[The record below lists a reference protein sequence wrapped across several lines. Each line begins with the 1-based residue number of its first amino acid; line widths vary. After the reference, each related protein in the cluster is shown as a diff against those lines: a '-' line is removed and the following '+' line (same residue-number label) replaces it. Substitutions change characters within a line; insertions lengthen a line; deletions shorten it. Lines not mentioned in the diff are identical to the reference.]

1 MTNDYILRVE
11 DLRTYFRT
19 AEGTAKAV
27 DGVSFGISK
36 GETYALVGESG
47 CGKSVTA
54 LSILQ
59 LVPKPA
65 GYMAGGAVHLGDK
78 RISSLPPVAMR
89 RIRGNG
95 ISMIF
100 QEPMTALNPVFT
112 VGNQISEGII
122 LHQRLS
128 KADARKKA
136 VDMLDKVGI
145 PDPAQRYDEYPHQ
158 MSGGMRQRVMIAMA
172 LACRPEVLI
181 ADEPTTALDV
191 TIQSQILELVT
202 NLQKEFG
209 TAVLLITHNM
219 GVVKENADRV
229 GVMYAG
235 RTVEEASRDR
245 IFAAPSHPY
254 TQLLLRAIPSR
265 GRRGRELVT
274 IEGMV
279 PRATEF
285 PPGCRFSTRCP
296 FMMARCRTE
305 EPAPCTIA
313 DGHSVECFL
322 FDKGSAPDVGA
333 DAIDE
338 TPAPPPCVEPDR
350 IRLEVRDL
358 KMHFPIKKGVLRRTV
373 GHVKAVDGVSLTVR
387 KGETLALVGESGC
400 GKTTVGKCL
409 VRLLDPTSGSILFR
423 GSNVANATH
432 TQVKDLR
439 QSIQMIFQDPFSSLN
454 PRLMIG
460 ETVTEG
466 METHGIGASRA
477 EREQQLA
484 ALLPRVGLSPEMAG
498 RYPHEFSGG
507 QRQRIGLARALAVN
521 PELVICDEATS
532 SLDVSVQAQILN
544 LLRKL
549 QHELGLSYLFITHD
563 LSVVRY
569 LADRVS
575 VMYLGRIVEEG
586 TTEEIFEDTRHP
598 YTRALLSAVPQVD
611 EIEGRKRIVLEGDV
625 PSPVSPP
632 AGCHFHPRC
641 PEKKPECSKAYP
653 GSISFTDTH
662 HCHCILYGK
671 GIEGH
676 SKG

>member
-1 MTNDYILRVE
+1 MSNDYTLRV
-11 DLRTYFRT
+11 DNLRTYFRT

-27 DGVSFGISK
+27 DGVSFGVRP

-65 GYMAGGAVHLGDK
+65 GYIAGGTVHLGDEQ
-78 RISSLPPVAMR
+78 ISSLPPVAMR

-128 KADARKKA
+128 KADARKKSI
-136 VDMLDKVGI
+136 DMLDKVGI
-145 PDPAQRYDEYPHQ
+145 PDPEQRYNEYPHQ

-172 LACRPEVLI
+172 LACQPEVLI

-191 TIQSQILELVT
+191 TIQSQILSLVT
-202 NLQKEFG
+202 KLQQELG

-245 IFAAPSHPY
+245 IFAVPSHPY
-254 TQLLLRAIPSR
+254 TRLLLRAIPSR
-265 GRRGRELVT
+265 GKRGQELVT
-274 IEGMV
+274 IKGMV
-279 PRATEF
+279 PKATEF
-285 PPGCRFSTRCP
+285 PAGCRFSTRCP
-296 FMMARCRTE
+296 FVMDRCRTE
-305 EPAPCTIA
+305 EPRPCTIA

-322 FDKGSAPDVGA
+322 FDNGSPVRDVAPDAV
-333 DAIDE
+333 DE
-338 TPAPPPCVEPDR
+338 APAPLPQAEPDR
-350 IRLEVRDL
+350 VRLEVNDL
-358 KMHFPIKKGVLRRTV
+358 KMYFPIKKGVLRRIV
-373 GHVKAVDGVSLTVR
+373 GHVKAVDGVSLKVH

-409 VRLLDPTSGSILFR
+409 VRLLDPTGGSVRFR
-423 GSNVANATH
+423 GRDLARLSRAL
-432 TQVKDLR
+432 VKDFR
-439 QSIQMIFQDPFSSLN
+439 REIQMIFQDPFSSLN

-466 METHGIGASRA
+466 METHGIGTSRA
-477 EREQQLA
+477 EREQKLE
-484 ALLPRVGLSPEMAG
+484 ALLPKVGLAPDMAG

-507 QRQRIGLARALAVN
+507 QRQRIGLARALAVD

-544 LLRKL
+544 LLKGL
-549 QHELGLSYLFITHD
+549 QRELGLSYLFITHD

-586 TTEEIFEDTRHP
+586 TTEEIFGDTRHP

-611 EIEGRKRIVLEGDV
+611 ETEGRKRIVLEGDV
-625 PSPVSPP
+625 PSPVNPP
-632 AGCHFHPRC
+632 SGCHFHPRC
-641 PEKKPECSKAYP
+641 PDAKPECAKAYP
-653 GSISFTDTH
+653 ESVSFTETH
-662 HCHCILYGK
+662 RCHCILYTNR
-671 GIEGH
+671 
-676 SKG
+676 